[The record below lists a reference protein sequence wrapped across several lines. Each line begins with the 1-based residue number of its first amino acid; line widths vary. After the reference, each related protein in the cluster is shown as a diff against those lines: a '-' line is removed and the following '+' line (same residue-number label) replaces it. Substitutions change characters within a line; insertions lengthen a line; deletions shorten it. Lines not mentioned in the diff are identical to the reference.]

1 METVAVIP
9 IAGKG
14 RRMGTQISKQFLNL
28 KGKPI
33 VVHTIEAFLRV
44 EQVNQI
50 ILVADENEMLYCRE
64 EILDKYGFK
73 DIAVVPGGEKRQDSV
88 YNGLRSCK
96 PQTDFVIIHDGV
108 RPLVSKNLIID
119 VLNNAYIYG
128 SCCAAVPVK
137 DTIKITDKDSFIV
150 STPDRDMLWA
160 AQTPQA
166 FKYDL
171 IMEAHVRARA
181 FGFIGT
187 DDASLVEMIGEKVKI
202 IKGSYENIKITTP
215 DDLKFAE
222 LILTHNLSV

>member
-33 VVHTIEAFLRV
+33 VVHTIEAFLSV

-108 RPLVSKNLIID
+108 RPLVSKRLIID
-119 VLNNAYIYG
+119 ALDNARIYG
-128 SCCAAVPVK
+128 ACCTAVPVK
-137 DTIKITDKDSFIV
+137 DTIKISDKDRYIIN
-150 STPDRDMLWA
+150 TPDRDMLWA

-171 IMEAHVRARA
+171 IMEAHRRARA
-181 FGFIGT
+181 CGFIGT
-187 DDASLVEMIGEKVKI
+187 DDASLVEKMDKKVKI
-202 IKGSYENIKITTP
+202 IEGSYENIKITTP
-215 DDLKFAE
+215 EDLKLAE
-222 LILTHNLSV
+222 FFLTQDYPV